1 MSDTTDD
8 IVGFS
13 TIYQE
18 EITMDPS
25 LRHFAK
31 VYRLTNQV
39 VGFTTYK
46 EGEVFGSPTVP
57 EDNDHFYWLE
67 FTQTIRNLANP
78 EIGIPEELEIKAYIN
93 GDPVG
98 KMDDFLIGVI
108 WDPSTKK
115 ILPRVEF
122 GDMSKDLF
130 YFDYTTWQ
138 WKVPLYEGGKVQV
151 WNPMTRQY
159 ENYTFANTEE

>member
-1 MSDTTDD
+1 MSDITED

-46 EGEVFGSPTVP
+46 EGEVIGSPTVP

-98 KMDDFLIGVI
+98 KMDDFLVGVV

-159 ENYTFANTEE
+159 ENYTFANSEE